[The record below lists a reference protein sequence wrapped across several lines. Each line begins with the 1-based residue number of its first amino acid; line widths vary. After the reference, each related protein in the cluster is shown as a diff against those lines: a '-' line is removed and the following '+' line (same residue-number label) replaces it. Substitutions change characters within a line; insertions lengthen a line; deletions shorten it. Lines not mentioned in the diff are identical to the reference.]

1 MESVEPPLEEV
12 RPPLEDEL
20 LDEELSVEDELS
32 LDELSVDEPPLD
44 ELLDVDESVVLLL
57 LSLLVVVFVED
68 ALVSVSIVPMSANIP
83 AAAAKVTA
91 AAVAAVR
98 RVPLRT
104 AAAAPRSLLFM
115 SVPLP
120 GDSVSPTTVGEL
132 PERSL

>member
-1 MESVEPPLEEV
+1 M
-12 RPPLEDEL
+12 RPPLEDEP
-20 LDEELSVEDELS
+20 LDEELSVEDEPL
-32 LDELSVDEPPLD
+32 LDELSVDELSVEEPPLD
-44 ELLDVDESVVLLL
+44 EPLDVDESVVPLP

-83 AAAAKVTA
+83 AAAARVTA

-98 RVPLRT
+98 RAPLRT

-115 SVPLP
+115 AVPLP
-120 GDSVSPTTVGEL
+120 GDSVSLTTVGER

>member
-12 RPPLEDEL
+12 RPPLEDAL
-20 LDEELSVEDELS
+20 SDEDD
-32 LDELSVDEPPLD
+32 DELSVDEPPLD

-57 LSLLVVVFVED
+57 LLLSLLVDVVVED
-68 ALVSVSIVPMSANIP
+68 ALVFVSIVPMSANIP

-98 RVPLRT
+98 RAPLRT

-115 SVPLP
+115 AVPLP